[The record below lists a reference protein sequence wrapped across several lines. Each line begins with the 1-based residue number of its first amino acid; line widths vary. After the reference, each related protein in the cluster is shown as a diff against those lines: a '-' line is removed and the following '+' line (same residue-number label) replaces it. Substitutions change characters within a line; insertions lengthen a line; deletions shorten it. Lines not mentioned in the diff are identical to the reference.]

1 MEKMKEGKNKKSK
14 RDEETK
20 RKQKNGEGT
29 KWDKQGTK
37 QVKTKPIKLKE
48 KIKLV
53 GNGNYM

>member
-20 RKQKNGEGT
+20 RKQKRGEGT
-29 KWDKQGTK
+29 KWDKQGD

-48 KIKLV
+48 EIKLV